1 MARWEPH
8 AAERLVRAALE
19 LFTEQGYDHTTVA
32 EIAAHAGLTK
42 STFFRHSPDKREILF
57 LGQDQLYELL
67 ASGIAGAPAGATPLE
82 TVAAG
87 LDELAVAFSAGRR
100 DFGPRRRAVI
110 AAHPELQERE
120 ALKRRGYAAAIH
132 EALQARGVDDPVAIV
147 AGELGALAI
156 GRAYS
161 RWSDPGNADDFGAVA
176 RQVLDELRSATV
188 ALG

>member
-1 MARWEPH
+1 MARWEPR

-19 LFTEQGYDHTTVA
+19 LFAEQGYDHTTVA
-32 EIAAHAGLTK
+32 EIAVRAGLTK

-57 LGQDQLYELL
+57 LGQDQVYELL

-87 LDELAVAFSAGRR
+87 LDELAVAFSPERR
-100 DFGPRRRAVI
+100 DFAPERRAVI

-120 ALKRRGYAAAIH
+120 ALKRRGYVTVIH
-132 EALQARGVDDPVAIV
+132 DALQTRGVEDPAAIV

-156 GRAYS
+156 GRAYA
-161 RWSDPGNADDFGAVA
+161 RWSEPGNEQDFGAVA
-176 RQVLDELRSATV
+176 RQVLDELHTATV
-188 ALG
+188 ALA